1 MTTRKSKQYMRTCIV
16 CGCTDNC
23 GCTGGCS
30 WVGPVV
36 CSRCSDIRAL
46 VLAVM
51 RAAQPKTLSIP
62 EDSIVEV
69 WTNRSVR
76 RAIKSLLRN
85 GLESDDLSISISAAR
100 PRPTTR
106 TEAG

>member
-1 MTTRKSKQYMRTCIV
+1 
-16 CGCTDNC
+16 
-23 GCTGGCS
+23 
-30 WVGPVV
+30 
-36 CSRCSDIRAL
+36 

-69 WTNRSVR
+69 WIWTNRSVR